1 MCADLKPSLIDLEA
15 GDTATGRKLT
25 LIKQRERLSERD
37 TMYCVYWIRKETHTD
52 VFSEGYVG
60 ISKAFSERM
69 RYHKKNRKNT
79 PLTQAIKKYT
89 WEHLVKEVLWDDLT
103 QEEALLLEAKLR
115 KAARIGWNL
124 QQGGYIGVNPEWY
137 VVLDNKIQHRNA
149 TSVGTKVGIQNKDTT
164 EARSIRAKQNH
175 IKHAESYTNL
185 VRGEKNPKAVL
196 TEEQVKEIKY
206 TLIPS
211 GKTNKEIASL
221 YSVKHYV
228 ISFIRTGKNWKHI

>member
-69 RYHKKNRKNT
+69 RYH
-79 PLTQAIKKYT
+79 
-89 WEHLVKEVLWDDLT
+89 
-103 QEEALLLEAKLR
+103 
-115 KAARIGWNL
+115 
-124 QQGGYIGVNPEWY
+124 
-137 VVLDNKIQHRNA
+137 VLDNKIQHRNA